1 MSRPG
6 ATPYAA
12 RGRRRP
18 RVVRWVFLALLIIPI
33 VEIAAI
39 IAVGRVIGGWP
50 TLALLVLESMLGAW
64 IVKREGARTWAALQE
79 ALTTGQMP
87 SRQLADAALVLI
99 GGTLLLT
106 PGFVTDIVGFFFILP
121 LTRPITR
128 AWLQAVVA
136 GRLLGPSGEW
146 PGGPGPSAT
155 PRSGRPDVVEGEV
168 VQGRI
173 VDDESTP

>member
-64 IVKREGARTWAALQE
+64 IVKREGAR
-79 ALTTGQMP
+79 TTGQMP

-168 VQGRI
+168 VQGRV
-173 VDDESTP
+173 VDSDDT

>member
-1 MSRPG
+1 MPG
-6 ATPYAA
+6 
-12 RGRRRP
+12 
-18 RVVRWVFLALLIIPI
+18 
-33 VEIAAI
+33 
-39 IAVGRVIGGWP
+39 
-50 TLALLVLESMLGAW
+50 
-64 IVKREGARTWAALQE
+64 
-79 ALTTGQMP
+79 
-87 SRQLADAALVLI
+87 RQLADAALVLI

-136 GRLLGPSGEW
+136 GRLLGPSKW

-168 VQGRI
+168 VQGRV
-173 VDDESTP
+173 VDSDDT